1 MVVVASGGGAPPLS
15 IQEGMSSIDRV
26 AGFRRCKPFGER
38 DRERE
43 RDRDRERDRERE
55 RERELDLDTIELTL
69 DLGLGLCVTATT
81 TGSFVVVLDNV
92 LPSTFICCP
101 NNAVPVNTLCA
112 YNTLSGPSNSTK
124 A

>member
-1 MVVVASGGGAPPLS
+1 MVIVVTGGGALPLS

-26 AGFRRCKPFGER
+26 GFRKCRPFGDRER
-38 DRERE
+38 DRDRD
-43 RDRDRERDRERE
+43 RDRDRERDRDRD
-55 RERELDLDTIELTL
+55 RELDLDTIELDRDL
-69 DLGLGLCVTATT
+69 DLDLGLCVTATT
-81 TGSFVVVLDNV
+81 TGSFVCFFCV